1 MPARWPE
8 KLVFGDV
15 TTGPNSDLKSAT
27 NTARRMV
34 TEFGMSDVVGPVFL
48 GGDHEVFLGR
58 DFSQA
63 HANYS
68 EEVAARVDSEIRRL
82 LEEGMAQCY
91 AIFKDHMRELEALV
105 EILLERER
113 RRQKREI
120 RRNRKRRRSRKL
132 LLLKKRRCKRRKTR
146 RQRKAQNPKRRRKKE
161 IRQRKN
167 SF

>member
-1 MPARWPE
+1 
-8 KLVFGDV
+8 
-15 TTGPNSDLKSAT
+15 
-27 NTARRMV
+27 
-34 TEFGMSDVVGPVFL
+34 MSDVVGPVFL

-105 EILLERER
+105 EILLEREKVDNDEFTAVMEGR
-113 RRQKREI
+113 A
-120 RRNRKRRRSRKL
+120 L
-132 LLLKKRRCKRRKTR
+132 
-146 RQRKAQNPKRRRKKE
+146 PKRTQAAEEGNPPESEEEEKQETVAPEEAPVQAEEDAQAEESAEPEKAPEERDPAE
-161 IRQRKN
+161 EE
-167 SF
+167 